1 MAIEPGTSPKHRYEL
16 IKATLLV
23 IVGALITI
31 TIVYGIPYFSPKEVS
46 DVTNESPTIITPQE
60 VTTNELDTMNPSLT
74 PGEITDELPTT
85 DTTPMSSE

>member
-1 MAIEPGTSPKHRYEL
+1 MPIEPGTSPKHRYEL

-31 TIVYGIPYFSPKEVS
+31 TIVYGIPFFSPKEVS
-46 DVTNESPTIITPQE
+46 DVTNELPTITPQE
-60 VTTNELDTMNPSLT
+60 VPTNELDTMDPSLT
-74 PGEITDELPTT
+74 PGEIIDELPTT